1 MYDKKF
7 SAEAMEQARR
17 EQEGAWDDIP
27 PIFFAAP
34 VSPKISKCS
43 NKLLNAIQDHLFF
56 KYFRTGWINDLFDLV
71 PSEPESLD
79 RLAYWQ
85 TYCRNGLVDAL
96 PRSAT
101 QHERALALCADDI
114 VFLIC
119 QERKLRKT
127 KAQIST
133 ILSKLEEELKSHLAR
148 RAASTQAEAHH
159 LGLQGLIQDKIDSIT
174 KSFREGYEIEL
185 DATPIGV
192 ELCLQELLAPWYTA
206 TTLMKRGSNSTLEL
220 VVFPF
225 GSTYYEN
232 HSNIPEYR
240 FWIRFIH
247 LSRVERYV
255 DGIRSQIIAGKQVN
269 DGDMDLAK
277 AFRKFLESGRKED
290 MPYLAVGGERVRAL
304 TVPDFWETVGCLEKN
319 CQCNFSKSMRQ
330 KDKVIAQRQSME
342 PTAKTERDLIKT
354 YFQNLR

>member
-1 MYDKKF
+1 M
-7 SAEAMEQARR
+7 
-17 EQEGAWDDIP
+17 
-27 PIFFAAP
+27 AP
-34 VSPKISKCS
+34 NVEY
-43 NKLLNAIQDHLFF
+43 LQDHLFF
-56 KYFRTGWINDLFDLV
+56 KYFRTGWTNDLFDLI

-79 RLAYWQ
+79 RSAYWQ
-85 TYCRNGLVDAL
+85 TYCRNGLFDAL

-119 QERKLRKT
+119 QESKLRKI
-127 KAQIST
+127 KAPIST
-133 ILSKLEEELKSHLAR
+133 IVSNLEEELNPHLAR
-148 RAASTQAEAHH
+148 RAISTQAEADH
-159 LGLQGLIQDKIDSIT
+159 LGLQGLIQYKIDYIT
-174 KSFREGYEIEL
+174 KSFRQGYKIEL
-185 DATPIGV
+185 DATPIGL
-192 ELCLQELLAPWYTA
+192 ELCLQVLLAPWYSA
-206 TTLMKRGSNSTLEL
+206 TTLMKRSGTTAVEL

-225 GSTYYEN
+225 GSTYYED

-240 FWIRFIH
+240 FWIRLIN
-247 LSRVERYV
+247 LSRVEQDV
-255 DGIRSQIIAGKQVN
+255 DRIRSQIIAGKQVN